1 MDIMRKDSEKFLE
14 ILLKMRAERGTD
26 YINTKA
32 SDFKDIPNI
41 EMNQSDILKDL
52 KRNNC
57 VSENSNLNIIGE
69 MDIYLTLDGID
80 YFNDKKKEEMDK
92 MKKGMTINVRDNAQL
107 NLAQDNGVVYATQ
120 NNGLKVDEVNNL
132 VKNIMDNLS
141 SLSKDDSETVKD
153 AIEMIQ
159 EVMKTKPKEK
169 IISNGIKLLAPII
182 SIANGTPVLLENLQK
197 FVEYAKTF
205 VRLI

>member
-1 MDIMRKDSEKFLE
+1 MRKDSEKFLE
-14 ILLKMRAERGTD
+14 ILLKMRAERGKD

-57 VSENSNLNIIGE
+57 VSEISSLNIIGE

-80 YFNDKKKEEMDK
+80 YFNNKKKEEMDK
-92 MKKGMTINVRDNAQL
+92 MKSGMTINVRDNAQI
-107 NLAQDNGVVYATQ
+107 NLAQDNGVIYATQ

-141 SLSKDDSETVKD
+141 GLSKEDSETVKD
-153 AIEMIQ
+153 AVEMIQ
-159 EVMKTKPKEK
+159 EEVMKTKPKEK

-205 VRLI
+205 VR